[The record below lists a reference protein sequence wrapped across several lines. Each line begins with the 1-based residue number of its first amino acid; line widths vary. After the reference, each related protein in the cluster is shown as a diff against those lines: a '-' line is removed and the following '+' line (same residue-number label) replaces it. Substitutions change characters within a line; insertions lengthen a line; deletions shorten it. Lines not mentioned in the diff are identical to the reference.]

1 MLHPAFTPVN
11 HISAQNRTGFTE
23 KDLSE
28 SDWLGPYDRQRR
40 PAAACVYLFLRFFA
54 ARFLCKKRG
63 VPTPLKKY
71 RPLYLRSKL
80 PNSDSW
86 KKSKLLHLN
95 PLTPF
100 LRVF

>member
-54 ARFLCKKRG
+54 ARFLRKQKRG
-63 VPTPLKKY
+63 VPPSFKK
-71 RPLYLRSKL
+71 
-80 PNSDSW
+80 
-86 KKSKLLHLN
+86 
-95 PLTPF
+95 
-100 LRVF
+100 